1 MFEATLPDFPTLAS
15 QKAASYSD
23 KPIRVK
29 AEYVPITKD
38 TMNLEQELLEQ
49 YNLAKRLIHESEYD
63 ESIPLNQK
71 AQAVNSCSSVLA
83 ALIKT
88 QSDLHNL
95 ERIRKIEATL
105 IQVLKAFPTLQ
116 EEFLHAYE
124 AQLKE

>member
-1 MFEATLPDFPTLAS
+1 MFESPMPDFPTLAS

-23 KPIRVK
+23 KPLRTK
-29 AEYVPITKD
+29 PDYTPITKD

-49 YNLAKRLIHESEYD
+49 YNLAKRLIYESEYD
-63 ESIPLNQK
+63 ESVPLNQK

-88 QSDLHNL
+88 QSELHNL
-95 ERIRKIEATL
+95 ERLRKIEATL

-116 EEFLHAYE
+116 EAFLQAYE
-124 AQLKE
+124 EQLKA